1 MLAAML
7 AMLATLVPAGG
18 GAAAASSSSS
28 SSEPL
33 DDAEISR
40 ATEDFY
46 RTWPYPLSTRGEE
59 ATNESLAEGFD
70 VLFDLGSTVQINHFA
85 FGSRRNWNTGVFRV
99 LVAGSG
105 TGKAVESVIA

>member
-40 ATEDFY
+40 ATADFY
-46 RTWPYPLSTRGEE
+46 RTWPYPLSLHTQRGGDKREPCKGLQR
-59 ATNESLAEGFD
+59 AL
-70 VLFDLGSTVQINHFA
+70 
-85 FGSRRNWNTGVFRV
+85 
-99 LVAGSG
+99 
-105 TGKAVESVIA
+105 